1 MWRNPANDGRR
12 RTLVAVLKLTA
23 QRPEIWF
30 DTIATREGLERLTA
44 VAEMDSR
51 RSVSRPRRAGH
62 ERLDR
67 GIGAPRPAAIATRR
81 SEEVARNHGEPGGT
95 PDAAQPS
102 GKSA

>member
-1 MWRNPANDGRR
+1 MAR
-12 RTLVAVLKLTA
+12 RTLLAVLKLTA

-51 RSVSRPRRAGH
+51 
-62 ERLDR
+62 
-67 GIGAPRPAAIATRR
+67 GIGAPRSAAIATRR